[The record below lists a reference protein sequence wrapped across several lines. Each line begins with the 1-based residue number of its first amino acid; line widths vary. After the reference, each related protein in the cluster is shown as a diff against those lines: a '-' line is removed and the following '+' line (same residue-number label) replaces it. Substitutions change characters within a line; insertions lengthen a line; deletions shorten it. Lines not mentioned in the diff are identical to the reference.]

1 MHELFPPANDE
12 RVIAEAAG
20 TLMVQFNELPGL
32 SLTPAQACRL
42 LGTDACA
49 SRVALD
55 RLHAAGWLVKGGDGR
70 YRRAAT
76 ADEIVEAALA
86 VISWHQLSKAVS
98 PNSRVASV
106 LGVITTV
113 KKSTHN

>member
-1 MHELFPPANDE
+1 MHEPCPPSNDE
-12 RVIAEAAG
+12 RVIAEAAA
-20 TLMVQFNELPGL
+20 TLMVHFTDLPGL

-55 RLHAAGWLVKGGDGR
+55 RLHAAGWLVKSSDGR

-76 ADEIVEAALA
+76 ADEIVETALA
-86 VISWHQLSKAVS
+86 VIGWHQLSGAVS
-98 PNSRVASV
+98 PKSPVDNV
-106 LGVITTV
+106 LGVVTSV
-113 KKSTHN
+113 EKPTHS